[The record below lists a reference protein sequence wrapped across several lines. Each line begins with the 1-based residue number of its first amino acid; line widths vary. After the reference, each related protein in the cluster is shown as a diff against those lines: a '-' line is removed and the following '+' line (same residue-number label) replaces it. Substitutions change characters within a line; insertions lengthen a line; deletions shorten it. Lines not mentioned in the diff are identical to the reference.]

1 MSRLSNMP
9 DVFVAVISGRSVT
22 NVKEMVGIEGITYAG
37 NHGLEIIHPDGT
49 RFTHPMPAEMEG
61 KVGVLLEQLQQECC
75 KVKKTNTVLV
85 LTRHYQDGAWVENK
99 GVLLTFHFRSVPME
113 KREPLVVRAKELISA
128 AGFNIGNAHCALEV
142 RILSVPF
149 CILTNLR

>member
-1 MSRLSNMP
+1 MP

-49 RFTHPMPAEMEG
+49 RFTHPMPTEMEG

-75 KVKKTNTVLV
+75 KVTKAEQNNRVCVNVNQSGWSL
-85 LTRHYQDGAWVENK
+85 GGE
-99 GVLLTFHFRSVPME
+99 
-113 KREPLVVRAKELISA
+113 
-128 AGFNIGNAHCALEV
+128 
-142 RILSVPF
+142 
-149 CILTNLR
+149 

>member
-1 MSRLSNMP
+1 MHPMNVNFCRLSNMP

-49 RFTHPMPAEMEG
+49 RFTHPMPTEMEG

-75 KVKKTNTVLV
+75 KVTTLKYKTDT
-85 LTRHYQDGAWVENK
+85 GF
-99 GVLLTFHFRSVPME
+99 LLIT
-113 KREPLVVRAKELISA
+113 
-128 AGFNIGNAHCALEV
+128 
-142 RILSVPF
+142 
-149 CILTNLR
+149 

>member
-1 MSRLSNMP
+1 MP

-49 RFTHPMPAEMEG
+49 RFTHPMPTEMEG

-75 KVKKTNTVLV
+75 KVRSCNCILYVQNTNYKVSKKTGRYYL
-85 LTRHYQDGAWVENK
+85 
-99 GVLLTFHFRSVPME
+99 
-113 KREPLVVRAKELISA
+113 
-128 AGFNIGNAHCALEV
+128 
-142 RILSVPF
+142 
-149 CILTNLR
+149 

>member
-1 MSRLSNMP
+1 MP

-49 RFTHPMPAEMEG
+49 RFTHPMPTEMEG

-75 KVKKTNTVLV
+75 KVTTFKYKTDT
-85 LTRHYQDGAWVENK
+85 WF
-99 GVLLTFHFRSVPME
+99 LLIT
-113 KREPLVVRAKELISA
+113 
-128 AGFNIGNAHCALEV
+128 
-142 RILSVPF
+142 
-149 CILTNLR
+149 

>member
-1 MSRLSNMP
+1 MP

-49 RFTHPMPAEMEG
+49 RFTHPMPTEMEG

-75 KVKKTNTVLV
+75 KVRCCN
-85 LTRHYQDGAWVENK
+85 
-99 GVLLTFHFRSVPME
+99 
-113 KREPLVVRAKELISA
+113 
-128 AGFNIGNAHCALEV
+128 
-142 RILSVPF
+142 
-149 CILTNLR
+149 CILYVQNTNYKHHL